1 VHFDDLMAAGSMAAA
16 KAAGEVRME
25 GKDYVMHGVCIREP
39 LGFGWY
45 HNPMDAVIDSVGRV
59 VLPKQ
64 LRDALG
70 LIPGTKVDIS
80 PYGSGVQITP
90 GGCTARLER
99 EADGRLVSHGDT
111 VVTDE
116 MMYALMDSGRR

>member
-1 VHFDDLMAAGSMAAA
+1 M
-16 KAAGEVRME
+16 
-25 GKDYVMHGVCIREP
+25 CIREP
-39 LGFGWY
+39 LGFRWY
-45 HNPMDAVIDSVGRV
+45 HVPMDAVIDSVGRV

-70 LIPGTKVDIS
+70 LMPGTKVDIS
-80 PYGSGVQITP
+80 RYGSGVQITP
-90 GGCTARLER
+90 GGRTARLER

>member
-39 LGFGWY
+39 LGFRWY
-45 HNPMDAVIDSVGRV
+45 RDPMDAVIDSVGRV

-70 LIPGTKVDIS
+70 LMPGTKVDIS
-80 PYGSGVQITP
+80 RYGSGVQITP
-90 GGCTARLER
+90 GGRTARLER
-99 EADGRLVSHGDT
+99 EADGRLVSRGDT

-116 MMYALMDSGRR
+116 TMYALMDSGRR

>member
-39 LGFGWY
+39 LGFRWY
-45 HNPMDAVIDSVGRV
+45 HDPMDAVIDSVGRV

-70 LIPGTKVDIS
+70 LMPGTKVDIS
-80 PYGSGVQITP
+80 RYGSGVQITP
-90 GGCTARLER
+90 GGRTARLER